1 MNFFPIKTAI
11 LCLILTPV
19 LYIATVT
26 GCQNKLHTFYLH
38 QIQNTFIANST
49 PLLNGTARIEQQIAD
64 NIQNL
69 TDHDFLLRKGWIVL
83 DIQIVTEE
91 GKIIY
96 PTFINPDDK
105 QSSEPAAYLDTQ
117 QIAQENYEILN
128 SGLKPT
134 VRLYLSHGSPLAN
147 AILTLYSLLSFS
159 VFFVSYK
166 KGIRKAEKARQDQN
180 NLIEALKK
188 DERRREEMVKE
199 LNSERSLLFENIRVL
214 NEKYQKDKNK
224 AKINEDEMFN
234 EIISLEEQLN
244 KFIDLKNSQEDEITE
259 LKSEIEKFERKK
271 GTKSKRNES
280 DFITKRFAALYKNV
294 EMGKKAVDGLLN
306 LTEDLQIKAEEVIFQ
321 LDTAPDAVII
331 KRKVFSG
338 KKHRTTC
345 FEVLFGYN
353 GRLYF
358 SKHPNLIEVVL
369 IGTKNTQPR
378 DMEYLQNL

>member
-69 TDHDFLLRKGWIVL
+69 TDHDFLLRKGWIAL

-96 PTFINPDDK
+96 PTFISPDDK

-117 QIAQENYEILN
+117 QIAQKNYEILN

-147 AILTLYSLLSFS
+147 AILALYSLLSFS
-159 VFFVSYK
+159 VFFIFYK

-188 DERRREEMVKE
+188 DEHRREEMVKE

-214 NEKYQKDKNK
+214 NEKYQKDKDK

-234 EIISLEEQLN
+234 EIITLEEQLN

-280 DFITKRFAALYKNV
+280 DFITKRFTALYKNV

-306 LTEDLQIKAEEVIFQ
+306 LTDELQIKAEEVVFQ

-358 SKHPNLIEVVL
+358 SKHPNQIEVVL

>member
-26 GCQNKLHTFYLH
+26 GCQNRLHTFYLH

-69 TDHDFLLRKGWIVL
+69 TDHDFLLRKGWIAL

-117 QIAQENYEILN
+117 QIAQKNYEILN

-147 AILTLYSLLSFS
+147 AILALYSLLSFS

-199 LNSERSLLFENIRVL
+199 LNSERSLLFENIRIL
-214 NEKYQKDKNK
+214 NEKYQKDKDK

-244 KFIDLKNSQEDEITE
+244 KFIDLKNNQEDEITE

-280 DFITKRFAALYKNV
+280 DFITKRFTALYKNV

-306 LTEDLQIKAEEVIFQ
+306 LTDDLQIKAEEVIFQ

-358 SKHPNLIEVVL
+358 SKHPNQIEVVL